1 MYLLF
6 IFLIKLL
13 IHLNLTKRKTNNQIY
28 IYIIRMMTI
37 MVMTRLLFNR
47 TNNLIKILNRIKR
60 TSTMVDYIFT
70 LLSLSKKK

>member
-1 MYLLF
+1 
-6 IFLIKLL
+6 
-13 IHLNLTKRKTNNQIY
+13 
-28 IYIIRMMTI
+28 MMTI

-70 LLSLSKKK
+70 LLSLSKKKAISLYTYT